1 MVGIVLRGAMVM
13 TQAKPRFATFEEYLS
28 YSEGLDGRFQ
38 LVDGD
43 LIELPPESPEN
54 DFFANYLMVAFLNAG
69 IAPLQLIRSHT
80 CEIQVPVLCPKDSAN
95 RYPDLVVLKPKHLDL
110 MGRRLTVTLDMPPP
124 RLIVEIVSPGKT
136 NRDRDYIHKRSQ
148 YAAIGVPEY
157 WLIDPS
163 TQTVAV
169 LGLQD
174 DDYQEVGTFRDS
186 DRIASPTFPEL
197 TLTANQVFQS

>member
-1 MVGIVLRGAMVM
+1 M
-13 TQAKPRFATFEEYLS
+13 TQVKVRFSSFEEYQTWS
-28 YSEGLDGRFQ
+28 NDPENCMEGRFE
-38 LVDGD
+38 LIYGE

-54 DFFANYLMVAFLNAG
+54 DFFANNLQFLLVIAKV
-69 IAPLQLIRSHT
+69 APLQLVRIHSLELQT
-80 CEIQVPVLCPKDSAN
+80 PVLQPKDSAN
-95 RYPDLVVLKPKHLDL
+95 RYPDLVVLEPEHLDL

-124 RLIVEIVSPGKT
+124 RLIAEVISPGRA
-136 NRDRDYIHKRSQ
+136 NRDRYYISKRAQ

-169 LGLQD
+169 LGLQGN
-174 DDYQEVGTFRDS
+174 DYQEVGTFRDG
-186 DRIASPTFPEL
+186 DRIVSPTFPEL